1 MNARWMWALIG
12 ATTTADQLTKAA
24 ALSLLLQGNSVAV
37 LPGLDLTLGF
47 NEGGSFGL
55 LSDVMAALTGT
66 LTVVL
71 AIMAFRA
78 RHPVEQIGF
87 SLIVGGALGNVV
99 DRLRQGAVT
108 DFIDLSFQGWRWPTF
123 NTADIA
129 ITFGAL
135 FIVFATFASH
145 RSKDTVVDQS

>member
-1 MNARWMWALIG
+1 MIEHYLALFVKAVFVENLALAFFLGMCSFLAVSKRVETAIG
-12 ATTTADQLTKAA
+12 LG
-24 ALSLLLQGNSVAV
+24 LAV
-37 LPGLDLTLGF
+37 
-47 NEGGSFGL
+47 
-55 LSDVMAALTGT
+55 
-66 LTVVL
+66 TVVL